1 MFAPLQ
7 VSVPALCTRRPSR
20 KRVPVPLMLR
30 KAPEGMLT
38 LPPLLPNQVESPLQ
52 LIVPP
57 LVSGSVPLPAS
68 APALMAYLSTLTF
81 PRMLSVPP
89 VWTMPFVPVT
99 LGGVSGVLVEL
110 STESVPLPDSVTGE
124 ATVALRRRSV
134 PLWIS
139 IAPAAVLERA
149 VVIVVVPLVLC
160 LRIVPLF
167 AVVWAAVQPQWL

>member
-52 LIVPP
+52 LMVPP
-57 LVSGSVPLPAS
+57 LVSWSVPLPAS

-89 VWTMPFVPVT
+89 VWTTPPGPVT
-99 LGGVSGVLVEL
+99 LVALIVRFVKP
-110 STESVPLPDSVTGE
+110 STESAALPDSVTGE

-139 IAPAAVLERA
+139 IAPAAVLLRELL
-149 VVIVVVPLVLC
+149 IVVVPLAVC

-167 AVVWAAVQPQWL
+167 AVVCAAVQPQWL